1 VSVPRPRRSVPR
13 AGRSTGPSPGRS
25 ETYGKVTPPW
35 AGTRTLG
42 LLPLGIRRRVGQA
55 AVERVM
61 MIYRLWAPRA
71 RMPCPCAS
79 KEESIKLRGQMG
91 RGTTP
96 RRRMASFAAAKAG
109 YHFRKVAVSS
119 ALMPFMRGLPPVLHA
134 LGPREDGR
142 RRSGMRPVAR
152 FRSRVRAWTGSSC
165 PAAA

>member
-1 VSVPRPRRSVPR
+1 
-13 AGRSTGPSPGRS
+13 
-25 ETYGKVTPPW
+25 
-35 AGTRTLG
+35 
-42 LLPLGIRRRVGQA
+42 
-55 AVERVM
+55 M

-119 ALMPFMRGLPPVLHA
+119 ALMPFMRG
-134 LGPREDGR
+134 
-142 RRSGMRPVAR
+142 VAP
-152 FRSRVRAWTGSSC
+152 GSSC
-165 PAAA
+165 SRTPGRRPPEIRYAARSSLSLPRSCLDRIVLPCCGVTVLLLLSQRLATKK